1 MNQPTLPISS
11 PLPGILSLLVA
22 MSVLSM
28 LDATGKWLMSVG
40 VPLLILCWVRYS
52 VHLILV
58 ASIIIPARGWQILKT
73 KKPVEQLLRGVFM
86 LTSTMVFFTTL
97 RYLPQAQATAINFIA
112 PLILLA
118 VAPWILKE
126 KAMLSRWI
134 AAIVGFLGI
143 LIVIRPSGGLD
154 PTGVFFGLSN
164 AVIFS
169 MQFIA
174 NRRLAG
180 DNPFTTLIWS
190 GLFGTVVL
198 TIYTLF
204 TIDEVLQVLA
214 VLDLK
219 QWLLL
224 LSTGITGGLGH
235 LLQIQ
240 AYRQAPASL
249 LSPFVYLQIIS
260 ATALGWLIWNQFP
273 DGITWLGIAVICA
286 SGIGITLYE
295 LRARPVPIAA

>member
-1 MNQPTLPISS
+1 MNQPTASVSS
-11 PLPGILSLLVA
+11 PLPGIISLLVA

-40 VPLLILCWVRYS
+40 VPLLLLCWVRYS
-52 VHLILV
+52 VHLILITSLV
-58 ASIIIPARGWQILKT
+58 IPAKGWQILKT

-143 LIVIRPSGGLD
+143 LVVIRPSGGLD
-154 PTGVFFGLSN
+154 PIGVMFGLSN

-169 MQFIA
+169 LQFIA

-180 DNPFTTLIWS
+180 DNPLTTVIWS
-190 GLFGTVVL
+190 GFFGTAVL
-198 TIYTLF
+198 TGYTLF
-204 TIDEVLQVLA
+204 TLDEVVSVMA
-214 VLDLK
+214 TLDLK

-224 LSTGITGGLGH
+224 LSTGITGGMGH

-240 AYRQAPASL
+240 AYRHAPASL

-260 ATALGWLIWNQFP
+260 ATVLGWLIWNQFP
-273 DGITWLGIAVICA
+273 DAITWLGIGIICA

-295 LRARPVPIAA
+295 LRARPVPVAA

>member
-1 MNQPTLPISS
+1 MNQPTSPISS

-58 ASIIIPARGWQILKT
+58 TSIIIPARGWQILKT

-198 TIYTLF
+198 TVYTLF

-273 DGITWLGIAVICA
+273 DGITWLGISVICA

-295 LRARPVPIAA
+295 LRNRPVPVAA